1 MDMHT
6 KVMMLGVIRENCI
19 EAETDFVKKIKELD
33 DQKHQEFERFK
44 KKVGELVK
52 DIPEDEFASFATAC
66 LGTMSDNL
74 NALMIASYVSEH
86 ENMSQNRKNEFL
98 LMAMVSSGAL
108 DANEVGR
115 ALFPDDKSFR

>member
-1 MDMHT
+1 MNLHT
-6 KVMMLGVIRENCI
+6 KAMMFGIVRSNAIKVES
-19 EAETDFVKKIKELD
+19 DFVKKIKELD
-33 DQKHQEFERFK
+33 DQKHQEFEKFR

-74 NALMIASYVSEH
+74 NAFMIASYVSEH

>member
-19 EAETDFVKKIKELD
+19 EAEADFVKKIKELD
-33 DQKHQEFERFK
+33 DQKHQEFEKFR
-44 KKVGELVK
+44 KKVAESVK
-52 DIPEDEFASFATAC
+52 DIPEGEFASFATAC
-66 LGTMSDNL
+66 LGTMSDEL
-74 NALMIASYVSEH
+74 NSLMIAGYVSEH
-86 ENMSQNRKNEFL
+86 ENMSQIRKNEFL